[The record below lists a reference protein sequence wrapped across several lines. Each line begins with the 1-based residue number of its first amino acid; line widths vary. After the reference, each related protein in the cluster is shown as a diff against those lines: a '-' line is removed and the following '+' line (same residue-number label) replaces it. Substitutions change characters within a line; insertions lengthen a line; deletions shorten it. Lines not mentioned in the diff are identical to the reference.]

1 MSSYYS
7 CCFKKLGTV
16 DCPSVPDLQLK
27 FCTGL
32 KPRPECG
39 PYPCLSDLAWPDLT
53 EPTVPDIA
61 KFETQPETEAI
72 FFYFQ
77 QQNYI

>member
-1 MSSYYS
+1 MVATHA
-7 CCFKKLGTV
+7 FQT
-16 DCPSVPDLQLK
+16 
-27 FCTGL
+27 
-32 KPRPECG
+32 
-39 PYPCLSDLAWPDLT
+39 WPDLT

-77 QQNYI
+77 QQNYINI